1 MKKLSGIYI
10 VGDVHGDWAV
20 LNNFINKK
28 SPEAVIIAGDVAYF
42 WKHDPQYN
50 KGKIKHNGTKIYWV
64 PGNHENMDIIKSSKY
79 PPGEIYEVEKNI
91 FMCAFGSVLNIGGYN
106 ILMCGGADSIDK
118 KWRIIGKDWWA
129 NETIQNYEF
138 AALPDPER
146 VKIDIVISH
155 TKPSSFQMKGIDDY
169 RIDKYNDSS
178 CTALEEVRKMFNPK
192 LWFFGHFHQ
201 ADKGK
206 IDECEWFAL
215 NCLGDTYGWRKLN
228 ELYLNEDTEIEY
240 NNVLEKLRT
249 ATKEENERRK
259 DPGYVHLSQWSNNLP
274 EDCRAELAKYDF

>member
-1 MKKLSGIYI
+1 
-10 VGDVHGDWAV
+10 
-20 LNNFINKK
+20 
-28 SPEAVIIAGDVAYF
+28 
-42 WKHDPQYN
+42 
-50 KGKIKHNGTKIYWV
+50 
-64 PGNHENMDIIKSSKY
+64 
-79 PPGEIYEVEKNI
+79 
-91 FMCAFGSVLNIGGYN
+91 
-106 ILMCGGADSIDK
+106 
-118 KWRIIGKDWWA
+118 
-129 NETIQNYEF
+129 
-138 AALPDPER
+138 
-146 VKIDIVISH
+146 
-155 TKPSSFQMKGIDDY
+155 MKGIDDY

-259 DPGYVHLSQWSNNLP
+259 DPGYVHLSQWPNNLP